1 MSLKEIENE
10 SHPDNRRNDQF
21 KCTHAQPHVRDTAH
35 IIHAYVCMY
44 VVMYVMCIQHSKY
57 NIMYLIKNK

>member
-21 KCTHAQPHVRDTAH
+21 KYTHSHTCVTRQTYVH
-35 IIHAYVCMY
+35 IYYIPDKKRGTCMPSCY
-44 VVMYVMCIQHSKY
+44 MYSYSLQ
-57 NIMYLIKNK
+57 